1 MFRILLLVLAGAAIG
16 VSCSDTSVELPAD
29 PVYDE
34 LFGEVTEVVLASDVQ
49 AVVSLKTTQETVWLP
64 AGPETQISVGG
75 FGIPPV
81 ELVDYV
87 GFSAVVLCRKQGD
100 VCRETRFIGLEPRP
114 RKKRT

>member
-1 MFRILLLVLAGAAIG
+1 MIRILLVALAGAAIG
-16 VSCSDTSVELPAD
+16 VSCADTSGGSPAG

-34 LFGEVTEVVLASDVQ
+34 STGEVIEVVLSSEVDV
-49 AVVSLKTTQETVWLP
+49 VVSLRTDRGTVWLP
-64 AGPETQISVGG
+64 AGPETQVSVGG
-75 FGIPPV
+75 YTILPV

-87 GFSAVVLCRKQGD
+87 GFSALVMCRKEGE